1 MEYNSNYNLNSLK
14 RVVAVISL
22 GSFLY
27 ISFYGSYLLNKVAQP
42 DQIYLFIGVSFV
54 LTVLASIS
62 IYLYDKRIKD
72 IFGENPAM
80 IIEALRS
87 IDSLTELSDNE
98 KYNYDDGI
106 YSAVDRIRIKIES
119 RFACN
124 DIENK
129 STEMLNDSLEKLQ
142 AQVMVTDSDLNII
155 YVNTSAKNMFHGV
168 EKEIRKSIPSF
179 SSSDLIG
186 SNIDQF
192 HTNPHH
198 QRSLLPNLKSTHT
211 AQCKIGDATVGFIAH
226 PLFDSSGVNVGTVVE
241 WENKTQQIGIE
252 EEICDIV
259 NSSLDGDLTKRIS
272 IENKEGFYRNISY
285 SINDLLS
292 VNQLVIEETSR
303 VLKGLSEGS
312 LNDEIS
318 YDYAGTYNELKI
330 HANATISKLHHVLTN
345 VKQSSQQVHS
355 GAQEISQGNINLSNR
370 TEDQAM
376 SLEKTAAAM
385 EEMTGTVRQNA
396 DNANDANR
404 LASSTREQAE
414 NSGSIV
420 KNAILAMAE
429 IKTSSTKIADIIGV
443 IDEIAFQ
450 TNLLALNAAVEAA
463 HAGDQG
469 RGFAV
474 VASEV
479 RNLAQRSAEA
489 AKEIKDLIKDS
500 VDKVDTGTDLVNQSG
515 NALEEIVGSVKRV
528 SDIIAEI
535 ATANQE
541 QSTGIEQVNQSV
553 LQMDESTQQNAAMV
567 EQVAAASET
576 LGEQSNELNQM
587 MSFFSLSSN
596 EKLSSYDG
604 QEQRS
609 SNRPWSEG
617 EPSSSKP
624 TLNIA
629 AAKSKHLSWK
639 TRIRSFLDGKE
650 SLTMN
655 QAVSHR
661 DCDLGKWIYSEGITH
676 LGGSETFDKLEKCHA
691 GLHAD
696 IKEIIA
702 LKDKGKNNQAEE
714 HYRSI
719 ETASGKVVRYLS
731 TIEKELISGNYKDIS
746 EDNTLMSSNSTHS
759 F

>member
-1 MEYNSNYNLNSLK
+1 MEYNSKYNLSSLK
-14 RVVAVISL
+14 KVVGVISL

-27 ISFYGSYLLNKVAQP
+27 ISFYGSYLLNKVSTP
-42 DQIYLFIGVSFV
+42 DQVYLFIGVSFV
-54 LTVLASIS
+54 LTMLSSIS
-62 IYLYDKRIKD
+62 IYLYDKRIKE
-72 IFGENPAM
+72 IFGGNPAA

-87 IDSLTELSDNE
+87 IDSSTNLSDNLN
-98 KYNYDDGI
+98 YNYDDGI
-106 YSAVDRIRIKIES
+106 YSAVDRLRINLES
-119 RFACN
+119 RLARN

-129 STEMLNDSLEKLQ
+129 STETLKNALEKLQ
-142 AQVMVTDSDLNII
+142 AQVMVADSDLNIV
-155 YVNTSAKNMFHGV
+155 YVNDSAKKMFLSV
-168 EKEIRKSIPSF
+168 EKEIRKSIPNF
-179 SSSDLIG
+179 SSNDLIG

-192 HTNPHH
+192 HKNPHH
-198 QRSLLPNLKSTHT
+198 QRSLFTNSKTTHI
-211 AQCKIGDATVGFIAH
+211 AQFKIGDATIGFIAH
-226 PLFDSSGVNVGTVVE
+226 PIFDSSGVNLGTVVE

-252 EEICDIV
+252 DEIYDIV
-259 NSSLDGDLTKRIS
+259 NSSLNGDLTKRIS
-272 IENKEGFYRNISY
+272 LENKDGFYRNISY

-312 LNDEIS
+312 LNDEMS
-318 YDYAGTYNELKI
+318 YDYAGSYNELKI
-330 HANATISKLHHVLTN
+330 HANNTISKLHHVLTN
-345 VKQSSQQVHS
+345 VKQSSEQVHS
-355 GAQEISQGNINLSNR
+355 GAQEISQGNLNLSNR

-404 LASSTREQAE
+404 LASSTKEQAE

-429 IKTSSTKIADIIGV
+429 IKTSSNKIADIIGV

-515 NALEEIVGSVKRV
+515 NALEEIVDSVKKV

-567 EQVAAASET
+567 EQVAAASEA
-576 LGEQSNELNQM
+576 LGEQSNELTQM

-596 EKLSSYDG
+596 EKSSSYAE

-609 SNRPWSEG
+609 SNRPWSEADS
-617 EPSSSKP
+617 SSSKP

-650 SLTMN
+650 SLTMK

-676 LGGSETFDKLEKCHA
+676 LGESDAFNKLEKCHA

-696 IKEIIA
+696 IKKIIS
-702 LKDKGKNNQAEE
+702 LKDQGENAQAED
-714 HYRSI
+714 HYRNI
-719 ETASGKVVRYLS
+719 ESASEKVVRYLS
-731 TIEKELISGNYKDIS
+731 TIEKEFTS
-746 EDNTLMSSNSTHS
+746 SSNKNNRDNNAAMTSNRTN
-759 F
+759 